1 MFLRF
6 PPGKNPARRGK
17 DRHTHSAEDARNFLR
32 ADIPAQAGAADAFV
46 EIYNPSDAAVSLSGW
61 TLTDSNG
68 SLQLTADVQEADDTR
83 VSQHPLT
90 FVVSRGDK
98 PAWRWPVHTL
108 QISAGT
114 LTASLVPEE

>member
-1 MFLRF
+1 MPFT
-6 PPGKNPARRGK
+6 ARGV
-17 DRHTHSAEDARNFLR
+17 SAEIRWAWHCAAKL
-32 ADIPAQAGAADAFV
+32 GA
-46 EIYNPSDAAVSLSGW
+46 W